1 MFHSK
6 LRKHCFLPFQETE
19 KQQGFF
25 HHVCHH
31 QQCYLCDWRQCESK
45 KEFAITFNGEVIR
58 QPINKSIKKISNNYK
73 PLNNYKQDFHNS
85 FYVWFSAQS
94 FTGATCQIWLT
105 LLNWRATKIKLLFLT
120 KKDYRYEKFL
130 KIYFTLLLNGGPDT
144 LNHYTVGEHTECWKP
159 PLEDI
164 YQNLFS
170 IKIWT
175 TWNSG
180 D

>member
-105 LLNWRATKIKLLFLT
+105 LFKLESNKNKASFFDQERLQIW
-120 KKDYRYEKFL
+120 E
-130 KIYFTLLLNGGPDT
+130 IS
-144 LNHYTVGEHTECWKP
+144 
-159 PLEDI
+159 
-164 YQNLFS
+164 QNLLYPFTEWWS
-170 IKIWT
+170 WHTKSLHCGRTHWMLKT
-175 TWNSG
+175 SFGRYLPEFVFN
-180 D
+180 